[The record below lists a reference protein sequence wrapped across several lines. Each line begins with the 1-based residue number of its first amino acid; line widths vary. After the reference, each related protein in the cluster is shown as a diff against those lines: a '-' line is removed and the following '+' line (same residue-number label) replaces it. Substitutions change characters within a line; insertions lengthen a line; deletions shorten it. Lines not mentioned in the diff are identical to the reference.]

1 MSKLSGKRKQLFNVG
16 IIYLKETI
24 QPETLLQP
32 VLTGLDAIRPDCLP
46 VNFNMDCPN
55 KSKWFR
61 CIHVKVN
68 KERNSSYICRMPGIS
83 KTLKDKF
90 KTTITLLFSIVIIK
104 GKGCIPCYL
113 AHLLKTPVFKLTVFP
128 GGRDL

>member
-1 MSKLSGKRKQLFNVG
+1 MSKLNGKKEQLFKAG
-16 IIYLKETI
+16 IIYLKDAI
-24 QPETLLQP
+24 QAETLLRP
-32 VLTGLDAIRPDCLP
+32 VLTRLNAVHPGCLLAKFNIDCL
-46 VNFNMDCPN
+46 N

-61 CIHVKVN
+61 CIHIKEN
-68 KERNSSYICRMPGIS
+68 KERNPSYTCRMPSIS